1 MKLRTLAIAVIL
13 LPLYS
18 CGSGAPKAEEQKAP
32 AMDAPRNVEVTEAV
46 LRDVNQEVTYTSSV
60 QAYATNNIQ
69 PQQGGRIRRV
79 LVEVGDYVGKGQLL
93 AEMDRT
99 QLDQL
104 ELQVKNDQVEQERLR
119 KLHEQG
125 GISQSDYETAELNY
139 ALRRSNLENV
149 RENTIL
155 RSPLTGYVTARN
167 FDKGDMFT
175 MAMPI
180 FTVQQVV
187 PVKLLVGVSE
197 ADYAKVKKGDKVS
210 LTVDALPGR
219 EFSGKVERLYPS
231 INPQT
236 HTVSVEVT
244 VPNTDKA
251 LRPGMYARVKVN
263 FGTQKHI
270 VIPDQCIVKQQ
281 GSGQRFVFVL
291 NEDSTVSYVPV
302 ELGVHKGTEQEIISG
317 LSEGQKIVVKGQS
330 ALKDGTKVQV
340 LEK

>member
-1 MKLRTLAIAVIL
+1 MKLRFLAIATL
-13 LPLYS
+13 ALAS
-18 CGSGAPKAEEQKAP
+18 CGNRSQTPAP
-32 AMDAPRNVEVTEAV
+32 AAAPAADPVRNVEVVTALE
-46 LRDVNQEVTYTSSV
+46 RDVDQESTYSSTV
-60 QAYATNNIQ
+60 QPFATNNIQ

-79 LVEVGDYVGKGQLL
+79 LVEVGDYVQKGQLL

-104 ELQVKNDQVEQERLR
+104 ELQVKNDAIEQDRMK
-119 KLHEQG
+119 KLHDQG
-125 GISQSDYETAELNY
+125 GLSQSDYEAAELGY

-149 RENTIL
+149 KENTIL

-175 MAMPI
+175 MAKPI
-180 FTVQQVV
+180 FTIQQVV

-219 EFSGKVERLYPS
+219 TFSGKVERLYPT
-231 INPQT
+231 INEAT

-244 VPNTDKA
+244 VPNTDRA
-251 LRPGMYARVKVN
+251 LRPGMYARVNVN
-263 FGTQKHI
+263 FGTKKHI

-302 ELGVHKGTEQEIISG
+302 ELGVHKGTDQEIISG
-317 LSEGQKIVVKGQS
+317 LREGQQVVVKGQS
-330 ALKDGTKVQV
+330 ALKDGSKVQV

>member
-1 MKLRTLAIAVIL
+1 MKLRFLALAAAL
-13 LPLYS
+13 LPLFS
-18 CGSGAPKAEEQKAP
+18 CGSGSGKTEEQKAP
-32 AMDAPRNVEVTEAV
+32 VQDAPRNVEVTVAS
-46 LRDVNQEVTYTSSV
+46 LRDVDQEVTYTSSV
-60 QAYATNNIQ
+60 QPFATNDIQ
-69 PQQGGRIRRV
+69 PQQGGRIRKIN
-79 LVEVGDYVGKGQLL
+79 VEVGDYVQKGQIL
-93 AEMDRT
+93 AEMDRY

-104 ELQVKNDQVEQERLR
+104 LLQVKNDEDEHARLK
-119 KLHEQG
+119 KLHDEG
-125 GISQSDYETAELNY
+125 GISSSDYETAELGY

-167 FDKGDMFT
+167 FDKGDMFSMT
-175 MAMPI
+175 RPI

-219 EFSGKVERLYPS
+219 EFNGKVERLYPT
-231 INPQT
+231 IDAAT

-244 VPNTDKA
+244 VPNADRA
-251 LRPGMYARVKVN
+251 LRPGMYARVKIN

-291 NEDSTVSYVPV
+291 NDDSTVSYVPV
-302 ELGVHKGTEQEIISG
+302 ELGRHKGTEQEILSG
-317 LSEGQKIVVKGQS
+317 LSDGVKVVVKGQS
-330 ALKDGTKVQV
+330 ALKDGSKVQV
-340 LEK
+340 LQN

>member
-1 MKLRTLAIAVIL
+1 MKLRILAIGVL
-13 LPLYS
+13 LLAS
-18 CGSGAPKAEEQKAP
+18 CGSRNSAP
-32 AMDAPRNVEVTEAV
+32 APAAAPQAEAPRNVEVTLAV
-46 LRDVNQEVTYTSSV
+46 RRDVDQEASYSSTI
-60 QAYATNNIQ
+60 QPFATNNIQ
-69 PQQGGRIRRV
+69 PQQGGRIRKV
-79 LVEVGDYVGKGQLL
+79 LVEVGDYVQKGQLL

-104 ELQVKNDQVEQERLR
+104 ELQVKNDAIEQERIQ
-119 KLHEQG
+119 KLHTEG
-125 GISQSDYETAELNY
+125 GISQSDYEAAELGY

-149 RENTIL
+149 KENTIL
-155 RSPLTGYVTARN
+155 RSPLTGYVSARN

-175 MAMPI
+175 MAKPI
-180 FTVQQVV
+180 FTIQQVV

-197 ADYAKVKKGDKVS
+197 ADYSKVKKGDKVS

-219 EFSGKVERLYPS
+219 TFSGKVERLYPT
-231 INPQT
+231 INEAT

-251 LRPGMYARVKVN
+251 LRPGMYARVNIN

-291 NEDSTVSYVPV
+291 NDDNTVSYVPV
-302 ELGVHKGTEQEIISG
+302 ELGVHKGTDQEIISG
-317 LSEGQKIVVKGQS
+317 LSEGQKVVVKGQS
-330 ALKDGTKVQV
+330 ALKDGSKVQV

>member
-1 MKLRTLAIAVIL
+1 MKLRFLAIASL
-13 LPLYS
+13 LLAS
-18 CGSGAPKAEEQKAP
+18 CGSRNSAPTPAVAPQAE
-32 AMDAPRNVEVTEAV
+32 APRNVEVTLAV
-46 LRDVNQEVTYTSSV
+46 LRDVDQEASYSPTI
-60 QAYATNNIQ
+60 QPFATNNIQ
-69 PQQGGRIRRV
+69 PQQGGRIRKV
-79 LVEVGDYVGKGQLL
+79 LVEVGDYVQRGQLL

-104 ELQVKNDQVEQERLR
+104 ELQVKNDAIEQERIQ
-119 KLHEQG
+119 KLHAEG
-125 GISQSDYETAELNY
+125 GLSQSDYEAAELGY

-149 RENTIL
+149 KENTIL
-155 RSPLTGYVTARN
+155 RSPLTGYVSARN

-175 MAMPI
+175 MAKPI
-180 FTVQQVV
+180 FTIQQVV

-219 EFSGKVERLYPS
+219 TFSGKVERLYPT
-231 INPQT
+231 INEAT

-251 LRPGMYARVKVN
+251 LRPGMYARVNIN

-291 NEDSTVSYVPV
+291 NDDNTVSYVPV
-302 ELGVHKGTEQEIISG
+302 ELGVHKGTDQEIISG
-317 LSEGQKIVVKGQS
+317 LSEGQKVVVKGQS
-330 ALKDGTKVQV
+330 ALKDGSKVQV

>member
-1 MKLRTLAIAVIL
+1 MKLRILAFSTLL
-13 LPLYS
+13 LAS
-18 CGSGAPKAEEQKAP
+18 CGSRNSAP
-32 AMDAPRNVEVTEAV
+32 APAAAPQAEAPRNVEVTLAV
-46 LRDVNQEVTYTSSV
+46 LRDVDQEASYSSTI
-60 QAYATNNIQ
+60 QPFATNNIQ
-69 PQQGGRIRRV
+69 PQQGGRIRKV
-79 LVEVGDYVGKGQLL
+79 LVEVGDYVQRGQLL

-104 ELQVKNDQVEQERLR
+104 ELQVKNDAIEQERIQ
-119 KLHEQG
+119 KLHAEG
-125 GISQSDYETAELNY
+125 GLSQSDYEAAELGY

-149 RENTIL
+149 KENTIL
-155 RSPLTGYVTARN
+155 RSPLTGYVSARN

-175 MAMPI
+175 MAKPI
-180 FTVQQVV
+180 FTIQQVV

-219 EFSGKVERLYPS
+219 TFSGKVERLYPT
-231 INPQT
+231 INEAT
-236 HTVSVEVT
+236 HTVSVEVA

-251 LRPGMYARVKVN
+251 LRPGMYARVNIN

-291 NEDSTVSYVPV
+291 NDDNTVSYVPV
-302 ELGVHKGTEQEIISG
+302 ELGVHKGTDQEIISG
-317 LSEGQKIVVKGQS
+317 LSEGQKVVVKGQS
-330 ALKDGTKVQV
+330 ALKDGSKVQV

>member
-1 MKLRTLAIAVIL
+1 MKLRILAFSTLL
-13 LPLYS
+13 LAS
-18 CGSGAPKAEEQKAP
+18 CGSRNSAP
-32 AMDAPRNVEVTEAV
+32 APAPAPQAEAPRNVEVTLAV
-46 LRDVNQEVTYTSSV
+46 LRDVDQEASYSSTI
-60 QAYATNNIQ
+60 QPFATNNIQ
-69 PQQGGRIRRV
+69 PQQGGRIRKV
-79 LVEVGDYVGKGQLL
+79 LVEVGDYVQRGQLL

-104 ELQVKNDQVEQERLR
+104 ELQVKNDAIEQERIQ
-119 KLHEQG
+119 KLHAEG
-125 GISQSDYETAELNY
+125 GLSQSDYEAAELGY

-149 RENTIL
+149 KENTIL
-155 RSPLTGYVTARN
+155 RSPLTGYVSARN

-175 MAMPI
+175 MAKPI
-180 FTVQQVV
+180 FTIQQVV

-219 EFSGKVERLYPS
+219 TFSGKVERLYPT
-231 INPQT
+231 INEAT

-251 LRPGMYARVKVN
+251 LRPGMYARVNIN

-291 NEDSTVSYVPV
+291 NDDNTVSYVPV
-302 ELGVHKGTEQEIISG
+302 ELGVHKGTDQEIISG
-317 LSEGQKIVVKGQS
+317 LSEGQKVVVKGQS
-330 ALKDGTKVQV
+330 ALKDGSKVQV

>member
-1 MKLRTLAIAVIL
+1 MKLRFLVFGVLLLA
-13 LPLYS
+13 S
-18 CGSGAPKAEEQKAP
+18 CGSRNSAP
-32 AMDAPRNVEVTEAV
+32 APAAAPQAEAPRNVEVTLAV
-46 LRDVNQEVTYTSSV
+46 LRDVDQEASYSSTI
-60 QAYATNNIQ
+60 QPFATNNIQ
-69 PQQGGRIRRV
+69 PQQGGRIRKV
-79 LVEVGDYVGKGQLL
+79 LVEVGDYVQKGQLL

-104 ELQVKNDQVEQERLR
+104 ELQVKNDAIEQERIQ
-119 KLHEQG
+119 KLHTEG
-125 GISQSDYETAELNY
+125 GISQSDYEAAELGY

-149 RENTIL
+149 KENTIL
-155 RSPLTGYVTARN
+155 RSPLTGYVSARN

-175 MAMPI
+175 MAKPI
-180 FTVQQVV
+180 FTIQQVV

-219 EFSGKVERLYPS
+219 TFSGKVERLYPT
-231 INPQT
+231 INEAT

-251 LRPGMYARVKVN
+251 LRPGMYARVNIN

-291 NEDSTVSYVPV
+291 NDDNTVSYVPV
-302 ELGVHKGTEQEIISG
+302 ELGVHKGTDQEIISG
-317 LSEGQKIVVKGQS
+317 LSEGQKVVVKGQS
-330 ALKDGTKVQV
+330 ALKDGSKVQV